1 MLTHLLM
8 IVLFAVF
15 AGLPLFYAW
24 RVFRLDEAA
33 RGGWLVRVAEAALLL
48 LLFLALG
55 RWDMA
60 GLYTRWVLV
69 ALLAAAALLSWR
81 RHACRPWRVAA
92 GPSFWR
98 AHLSPLAGI
107 AILGGL
113 LVWIALGVFSAPAPH
128 ALRFPLEG
136 GRFAVVQGGAHMLLN
151 RHYGHPAQRYAADIV
166 AVGPAGF
173 RARGLLPDDPSRYAI
188 FGLRVVSPCAGD
200 VVEAADGLPDLRPP
214 RMDPENPAGNHVVV
228 RCEGKGIRVLLAHLQ
243 RGSLAVAEGA
253 RVEAGDLL
261 GLAGNSG
268 NTSEP
273 HLHIHAVDAATGLGV
288 PMAFDGRVPLRNRLF
303 RR

>member
-1 MLTHLLM
+1 MLTHLLT
-8 IVLFAVF
+8 IVLVAVF
-15 AGLPLFYAW
+15 VGLPLFYAW
-24 RVFRLDEAA
+24 RVFRMEEAT

-55 RWDMA
+55 RWDML

-81 RHACRPWRVAA
+81 RHACRPWRMAE
-92 GPSFWR
+92 GPPFWR

-136 GRFAVVQGGAHMLLN
+136 GRFVVVQGGAHMLLN
-151 RHYGHPAQRYAADIV
+151 RHYSHPAQRHAADIV

-173 RARGLLPDDPSRYAI
+173 RAAGLLPDDPSRYAI
-188 FGLRVVSPCAGD
+188 FGLRVVSPCAGK
-200 VVEAADGLPDLRPP
+200 VVEVADGLPDLSPP
-214 RMDPENPAGNHVVV
+214 RMDPDHPAGNHVVLE
-228 RCEGKGIRVLLAHLQ
+228 CGAEGIRVLLAHLQ
-243 RGSLAVAEGA
+243 RGSVAVAEGA
-253 RVEAGDLL
+253 RVGPGDLL

-288 PMAFDGRVPLRNRLF
+288 PVAFDGQVPLRNRVF